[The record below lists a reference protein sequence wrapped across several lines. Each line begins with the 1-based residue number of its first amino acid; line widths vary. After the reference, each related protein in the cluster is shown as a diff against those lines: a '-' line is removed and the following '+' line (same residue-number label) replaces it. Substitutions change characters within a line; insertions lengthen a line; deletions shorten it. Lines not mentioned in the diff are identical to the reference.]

1 MGSVAITFRVMPEGV
16 EVDLGTLKTNVRH
29 ALGNA
34 FRSLEER
41 PVAFGLKAI
50 HAIAVIDDASGGSEQ
65 LEQSLSTL
73 PGVSSVETLDVTLV

>member
-16 EVDLGTLKTNVRH
+16 EVDLGTLKTNVRR